1 MQWGRKQRRSEGV
14 VYHRPD
20 RPSFPLPNPN
30 GAMTRAV
37 TGRQEE
43 IRVRAAARAHPA
55 ARAVVVANHPVQVG
69 FLAAA
74 ADTAADTAAASSVAQ
89 AEPVS
94 TSEEE
99 RLQLAAECLCVMHD
113 SPVRPPDS
121 KCACSFVFK

>member
-37 TGRQEE
+37 TGRRQEE
-43 IRVRAAARAHPA
+43 IRVRAAARAQPA
-55 ARAVVVANHPVQVG
+55 AGTVVVANHPAQVG

-74 ADTAADTAAASSVAQ
+74 ADAAAASSVAQ

-99 RLQLAAECLCVMHD
+99 RLQLAAECLRVLHS
-113 SPVRPPDS
+113 SPLRPPDS
-121 KCACSFVFK
+121 KCACSCCVLK